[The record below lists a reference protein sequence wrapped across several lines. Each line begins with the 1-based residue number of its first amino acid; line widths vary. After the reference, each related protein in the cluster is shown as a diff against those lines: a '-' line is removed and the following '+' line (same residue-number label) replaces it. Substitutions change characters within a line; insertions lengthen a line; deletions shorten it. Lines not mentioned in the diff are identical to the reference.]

1 MSRYTADRI
10 FLNSNIAPFGEM
22 NTICWVRPDY
32 VLQLVN
38 IPVGVIL
45 LSNLTVIIAAVA
57 TAYRSATFRCM
68 KDHQSWNIA
77 TV

>member
-57 TAYRSATFRCM
+57 TAYRSATFR
-68 KDHQSWNIA
+68 
-77 TV
+77 